1 MIAPLPSNE
10 GERLDALKRY
20 EILDTGPE
28 QAFDDITLLA
38 SQICKTEVATI
49 TFIDGGRQWFKS
61 KVGTTMCE
69 TTRDLAFCAHGILQ
83 SETLVVENALEDIF
97 RLGTPE
103 PGYRIN
109 TEFHLRIPAGL
120 SCSSRW
126 SAPRRALIKS
136 WFKAARNFRAVW
148 EPAER
153 RVSHG
158 LRSNSRMTPPWDIE
172 HVAVRASPLMRLT

>member
-1 MIAPLPSNE
+1 MFIF
-10 GERLDALKRY
+10 DAV
-20 EILDTGPE
+20 P
-28 QAFDDITLLA
+28 
-38 SQICKTEVATI
+38 
-49 TFIDGGRQWFKS
+49 
-61 KVGTTMCE
+61 
-69 TTRDLAFCAHGILQ
+69 DLARI
-83 SETLVVENALEDIF
+83 SF
-97 RLGTPE
+97 RISPARSRLRRSLLRVLIGGLGTPE
-103 PGYRIN
+103 AGYSIN
-109 TEFHLRIPAGL
+109 TEFRLRIPPAL

-126 SAPRRALIKS
+126 SAPRRALIKF